1 MQTTIQRK
9 IKQMERRGGR
19 YRKRQPSPEQEAK
32 NREFMRTV
40 CQCAGGKNGRVVQI
54 WAKHTDT
61 ATGKEYFGPVCYF
74 DNDSLDE
81 HLKKT
86 WERSYLTASKGREMY
101 FTINKFYP
109 WRAGQTVDI
118 KDSTRCAYADVVY
131 VDIDAHQDTPNI
143 AMLGDAKQMII
154 AAAEAH
160 RLPECSI
167 TATGRGFGIYLL
179 IQPYNPNSEA
189 AREKYKALGE
199 ALAHRVEHEL
209 RAFRQW
215 LTIDPAVIGDM
226 SRVARIPGTFNPK
239 ARAYCAAVR
248 VSGYRYQE
256 DELAAELGITLHDTT
271 VHTLPTMAAAYQGGE
286 VERLAAYAADHPIER
301 GRRYTYIWTVAECL
315 LRDHH
320 EATDEDAA
328 RLDAVNM
335 ALPEPLGADELR
347 HALKVAEKAA
357 KAEPKCLLPT
367 SGEIADRLG
376 MTPDERVRYGL
387 GDGHRGGKPLAGP
400 RVSVPVDGV
409 VGLLRD
415 ALAKPTLPQQ
425 YAALEQVQPLLT
437 PALRAEI
444 AKADGNLYGALMARE
459 RKQRARPFAELK
471 KQGNE
476 DGLKELREQH
486 KSNATRDAA
495 RAGRKAVR
503 AEKKAAEEE
512 AKAAKK
518 AARAAKAEAEAARK
532 AEKEAAKEKARQMLA
547 GGMSLREIERA
558 TGLGKS
564 TVQRLR

>member
-9 IKQMERRGGR
+9 IKTLEKKSGR
-19 YRKRQPSPEQEAK
+19 YRKRKPSPEQEAK

-61 ATGKEYFGPVCYF
+61 ESGKAYFCPVCYF
-74 DNDSLDE
+74 DNDGLDE
-81 HLKKT
+81 HLTKT
-86 WERSYLTASKGREMY
+86 WERSYLTRSKGREMY
-101 FTINKFYP
+101 FTINKFLP
-109 WRAGQTVDI
+109 WQRGQTADI

-143 AMLGDAKQMII
+143 AMLGDARQMII

-160 RLPECSI
+160 RMPECSI
-167 TATGRGFGIYLL
+167 TATGRGFGIFVLV
-179 IQPYNPNSEA
+179 QPYNPQSEA

-215 LTIDPAVIGDM
+215 LTIDPAVIGDV
-226 SRVARIPGTFNPK
+226 SRVARIPGTYNIK

-256 DELAAELGITLHDTT
+256 DELAALLGITLHDTT
-271 VHTLPTMAAAYQGGE
+271 VHALPTMAAAYQGAE
-286 VERLAAYAADHPIER
+286 VERLTAYAAEHPIER

-315 LRDHH
+315 LRDHN
-320 EATDEDAA
+320 EATDADAA
-328 RLDAVNM
+328 KLAELNA
-335 ALPEPLGADELR
+335 ALPETLDADELR
-347 HALKVAEKAA
+347 HALRVAEKAA
-357 KAEPKCLLPT
+357 KDGKLPRGETIAE
-367 SGEIADRLG
+367 RLG
-376 MTPDERVRYGL
+376 LTDAERVRYGL

-415 ALAKPTLPQQ
+415 ALDKPTLPEQ

-444 AKADGNLYGALMARE
+444 AKADGDLYGALVARE

-476 DGLKELREQH
+476 DGLKELRAQH

-495 RAGRKAVR
+495 RAERKAAR
-503 AEKKAAEEE
+503 AEKKAAED
-512 AKAAKK
+512 AAAAAKK
-518 AARAAKAEAEAARK
+518 AAKADKWETLLAMKAAGKTQKEVAA
-532 AEKEAAKEKARQMLA
+532 Q
-547 GGMSLREIERA
+547 LRIGIA
-558 TGLGKS
+558 TVK
-564 TVQRLR
+564 RHWKD

>member
-1 MQTTIQRK
+1 MQATIQRK

-19 YRKRQPSPEQEAK
+19 YRKRKPSAEQEAK
-32 NREFMRTV
+32 NREFMHAV

-61 ATGKEYFGPVCYF
+61 ESGKAYFCPVCYF
-74 DNDSLDE
+74 DNDGLDE
-81 HLKKT
+81 HLTKT

-101 FTINKFYP
+101 FTVNKFYP
-109 WRAGQTVDI
+109 WKCGQTADI

-131 VDIDAHQDTPNI
+131 IDIDAHQDTPNI
-143 AMLGDAKQMII
+143 AMLGDAKQVII

-167 TATGRGFGIYLL
+167 TATGRGFGVFVLL
-179 IQPYNPNSEA
+179 RPYNPQSEA
-189 AREKYKALGE
+189 ARKKYKALGE

-209 RAFRQW
+209 RAFSKF
-215 LTIDPAVIGDM
+215 LTIDHAVIGDV
-226 SRVARIPGTFNPK
+226 SRVARIPGTYNIK

-271 VHTLPTMAAAYQGGE
+271 VHALPTMAAAYQGAE
-286 VERLAAYAADHPIER
+286 VERLTAYAAEHPIER

-320 EATDEDAA
+320 EATQADRDA
-328 RLDAVNM
+328 LDAVNM
-335 ALPEPLGADELR
+335 GLAEPLDADELR
-347 HALKVAEKAA
+347 HALRVAEKAA
-357 KAEPKCLLPT
+357 KAQPKCLLPT

-400 RVSVPVDGV
+400 RVSVPVESVTGM
-409 VGLLRD
+409 LRE

-444 AKADGNLYGALMARE
+444 AKADGDLYGALIARE
-459 RKQRARPFAELK
+459 RKQRARPFAELI
-471 KQGNE
+471 KQGDD
-476 DGLKELREQH
+476 DGLKELRAQH
-486 KSNATRDAA
+486 KSNATRDAQ
-495 RAGRKAVR
+495 RAERKAAR
-503 AEKKAAEEE
+503 AEKKAAED
-512 AKAAKK
+512 AAAAAKK
-518 AARAAKAEAEAARK
+518 AAKADKWETLLAMKAAGKTQKEVAA
-532 AEKEAAKEKARQMLA
+532 Q
-547 GGMSLREIERA
+547 LRIGIA
-558 TGLGKS
+558 TVK
-564 TVQRLR
+564 RHWKD

>member
-9 IKQMERRGGR
+9 IKAFEKKGGR
-19 YRKRQPSPEQEAK
+19 YRKRKPSAEQEAQ
-32 NREFMRTV
+32 NREFMHAV
-40 CQCAGGKNGRVVQI
+40 AACPAGKNGRVVQI

-61 ATGKEYFGPVCYF
+61 ATGKEYFGPVAFF
-74 DNDSLDE
+74 DDDSLDE
-81 HLKKT
+81 HLTKT

-101 FTINKFYP
+101 FTINKFLP
-109 WRAGQTVDI
+109 WQRGQTADI

-143 AMLGDAKQMII
+143 AMLGDARQMII

-160 RLPECSI
+160 RMPECSI
-167 TATGRGFGIYLL
+167 TATGRGFGIFVLV
-179 IQPYNPNSEA
+179 QPYNPQSEA

-215 LTIDPAVIGDM
+215 LTIDPAVIGDV
-226 SRVARIPGTFNPK
+226 SRVARIPGTYNIK

-248 VSGYRYQE
+248 VSDKRYQE
-256 DELAAELGITLHDTT
+256 DELAALLGVRLHDMT
-271 VHTLPTMAAAYQGGE
+271 VHALPTMAAAYQGAE
-286 VERLAAYAADHPIER
+286 VERLTAYAAEHPIER

-376 MTPDERVRYGL
+376 MTPDERVRYGI
-387 GDGHRGGKPLAGP
+387 GDGHRGSKPLTGP
-400 RVSVPVDGV
+400 RVSVPVESV
-409 VGLLRD
+409 TGLLRE
-415 ALAKPTLPQQ
+415 ALGKLTLPQQ

-444 AKADGNLYGALMARE
+444 AKADGDLYGALIARE
-459 RKQRARPFAELK
+459 RKQRARPFAELI
-471 KQGNE
+471 KQGDD
-476 DGLKELREQH
+476 DGLKELRAQH
-486 KSNATRDAA
+486 KSNATRDAQ
-495 RAGRKAVR
+495 RAERKAAR
-503 AEKKAAEEE
+503 AEKKAAED
-512 AKAAKK
+512 AAAAAKK
-518 AARAAKAEAEAARK
+518 AAKADKWETLLAMKAAGKTQKEVAA
-532 AEKEAAKEKARQMLA
+532 Q
-547 GGMSLREIERA
+547 LRIGIA
-558 TGLGKS
+558 TVK
-564 TVQRLR
+564 RHWKD

>member
-19 YRKRQPSPEQEAK
+19 YRKRKPSAEQEAK

-61 ATGKEYFGPVCYF
+61 ESGKAYFCPVCYF
-74 DNDSLDE
+74 DNDGLDE
-81 HLKKT
+81 HLTKT
-86 WERSYLTASKGREMY
+86 WERSYLTRSKGREMY
-101 FTINKFYP
+101 FTVGKFYP
-109 WRAGQTVDI
+109 WRKGQTVDI

-131 VDIDAHQDTPNI
+131 VDIDAHHDTPNI
-143 AMLGDAKQMII
+143 AMLGDAKQVII

-167 TATGRGFGIYLL
+167 TATGRGFGVFVLM
-179 IQPYNPNSEA
+179 QPYNPQSEA
-189 AREKYKALGE
+189 ARRKYKALGE

-215 LTIDPAVIGDM
+215 LTIDPAVIGDV
-226 SRVARIPGTFNPK
+226 SRVARIPGTYNIT

-256 DELAAELGITLHDTT
+256 DELAALLGITLHDTT
-271 VHTLPTMAAAYQGGE
+271 VHALPTMAAAYQGAE
-286 VERLAAYAADHPIER
+286 VERLTAYAAEHPIER

-315 LRDHH
+315 LRDHCT
-320 EATDEDAA
+320 ATDEDAA
-328 RLDAVNM
+328 RLVELNK
-335 ALPEPLGADELR
+335 ALPEPLDADELA

-357 KAEPKCLLPT
+357 KNGKLPRGETIAE
-367 SGEIADRLG
+367 RLG
-376 MTPDERVRYGL
+376 LTDAERVRYGL

-400 RVSVPVDGV
+400 RVSVPVESV
-409 VGLLRD
+409 TGLLRE

-444 AKADGNLYGALMARE
+444 AKADGDLYGALIARE
-459 RKQRARPFAELK
+459 RKQRARPFAETYKRAKALYASA
-471 KQGNE
+471 GDE
-476 DGLKELREQH
+476 AAEAAARAELDELRQQH
-486 KSNATRDAA
+486 KSNATRDAQ
-495 RAGRKAVR
+495 R
-503 AEKKAAEEE
+503 AER
-512 AKAAKK
+512 KAAKADKWQQLQELK
-518 AARAAKAEAEAARK
+518 AAGHTQKEIAA
-532 AEKEAAKEKARQMLA
+532 Q
-547 GGMSLREIERA
+547 LRIGIA
-558 TGLGKS
+558 TVK
-564 TVQRLR
+564 RHWKD

>member
-9 IKQMERRGGR
+9 IKAFEKKGGR
-19 YRKRQPSPEQEAK
+19 YRKRKPSAEQEAK

-61 ATGKEYFGPVCYF
+61 ESGKAYFCPVCYF
-74 DNDSLDE
+74 DNDSLDA
-81 HLKKT
+81 HLSKT

-101 FTINKFYP
+101 FTVGKFYP
-109 WRAGQTVDI
+109 WRKGQTADI

-131 VDIDAHQDTPNI
+131 IDIDAHQDTPNI
-143 AMLGDAKQMII
+143 AMLGDAKQVII

-167 TATGRGFGIYLL
+167 TATGRGFGVFVLM
-179 IQPYNPNSEA
+179 QPYNPQSEA
-189 AREKYKALGE
+189 ARRKYKALGE
-199 ALAHRVEHEL
+199 ALANRVEHEL

-215 LTIDPAVIGDM
+215 LTIDPAVIGDV
-226 SRVARIPGTFNPK
+226 SRVARIPGTYNIT

-256 DELAAELGITLHDTT
+256 DELAALLGITLHDTT
-271 VHTLPTMAAAYQGGE
+271 VHALPTMAAAYQGAE
-286 VERLAAYAADHPIER
+286 VERLTAYAAEHPIER

-335 ALPEPLGADELR
+335 ALPEPLDADELA
-347 HALKVAEKAA
+347 HALRVAEKAA
-357 KAEPKCLLPT
+357 KDGKLPRGETIAE
-367 SGEIADRLG
+367 RLG
-376 MTPDERVRYGL
+376 LTDAERVRYGL
-387 GDGHRGGKPLAGP
+387 GDGHRGRQPLAGP
-400 RVSVPVDGV
+400 RVSVPVESV
-409 VGLLRD
+409 TGLLRE
-415 ALAKPTLPQQ
+415 ALAKPTLPEQ

-444 AKADGNLYGALMARE
+444 AKADGDLYGALMARE
-459 RKQRARPFAELK
+459 RKQRARPFAELR

-476 DGLKELREQH
+476 DGLKELRQQH

-495 RAGRKAVR
+495 RAERKAAR
-503 AEKKAAEEE
+503 AAAKAADEE
-512 AKAAKK
+512 AKAARK
-518 AARAAKAEAEAARK
+518 AERAAKQEAAAAKAAAEAQKWET
-532 AEKEAAKEKARQMLA
+532 
-547 GGMSLREIERA
+547 LRELKAAGRTQKEIAAQLRIGIA
-558 TGLGKS
+558 TVK
-564 TVQRLR
+564 RHWKD

>member
-9 IKQMERRGGR
+9 IKAFEKKGGR
-19 YRKRQPSPEQEAK
+19 YRKRKPSAEQEAK
-32 NREFMRTV
+32 NREFMHAV

-61 ATGKEYFGPVCYF
+61 ESGKAYFCPVCYF
-74 DNDSLDE
+74 DNDSLDA
-81 HLKKT
+81 HLSKT

-101 FTINKFYP
+101 FTISKFYP
-109 WRAGQTVDI
+109 WRKGQTADI

-143 AMLGDAKQMII
+143 AMLGDARQMII

-167 TATGRGFGIYLL
+167 TATGRGFGVFVL
-179 IQPYNPNSEA
+179 IGAYNPNSEA

-209 RAFRQW
+209 RAFSKF
-215 LTIDPAVIGDM
+215 LTIDPAVIGDV
-226 SRVARIPGTFNPK
+226 SRVARIPGTYNIT

-256 DELAAELGITLHDTT
+256 DELAALLGITLHDTT
-271 VHTLPTMAAAYQGGE
+271 VHALPTMAAAYQGAE
-286 VERLAAYAADHPIER
+286 VERLTAYAAEHPIER

-357 KAEPKCLLPT
+357 KNGKLPRGETIAE
-367 SGEIADRLG
+367 RLG
-376 MTPDERVRYGL
+376 LTDAERVRYGL

-400 RVSVPVDGV
+400 RVSVPVESV
-409 VGLLRD
+409 TGLLRE
-415 ALAKPTLPQQ
+415 ALAKPTLPEQ

-444 AKADGNLYGALMARE
+444 AKADGDLYGVLLARE
-459 RKQRARPFAELK
+459 KKQRARVFAETYKRAKVLYASA
-471 KQGNE
+471 GDE
-476 DGLKELREQH
+476 AAEAAAKEELDKLRQEH
-486 KSNATRDAA
+486 KSNATRDAQ
-495 RAGRKAVR
+495 R
-503 AEKKAAEEE
+503 AER
-512 AKAAKK
+512 KAAKADKWQQLQELK
-518 AARAAKAEAEAARK
+518 AAGRTQTEIAA
-532 AEKEAAKEKARQMLA
+532 QL
-547 GGMSLREIERA
+547 GVSLR
-558 TGLGKS
+558 
-564 TVQRLR
+564 TVKRHWKD

>member
-9 IKQMERRGGR
+9 IKTLEKKSGR
-19 YRKRQPSPEQEAK
+19 YRKRKPSPEQEAK

-61 ATGKEYFGPVCYF
+61 ATGKEYFGPVAFF
-74 DNDSLDE
+74 DDDSLDA
-81 HLKKT
+81 HLSKT

-101 FTINKFYP
+101 FTVNKFYP
-109 WRAGQTVDI
+109 WKCGQTADI

-131 VDIDAHQDTPNI
+131 VDIDAHQDTPSI
-143 AMLGDAKQMII
+143 AMLGDAKQVII

-167 TATGRGFGIYLL
+167 TATGRGFGVFVL
-179 IQPYNPNSEA
+179 IGAYNPNSEA

-209 RAFRQW
+209 RAFSKF
-215 LTIDPAVIGDM
+215 LTIDPAVIGDV
-226 SRVARIPGTFNPK
+226 SRVARIPGTYNIT

-256 DELAAELGITLHDTT
+256 DELAAELGITLHDMT
-271 VHTLPTMAAAYQGGE
+271 VHALPTMAAAYQGAE
-286 VERLAAYAADHPIER
+286 VERLTAYAAEHPIER

-357 KAEPKCLLPT
+357 KNGKLPRGETIAE
-367 SGEIADRLG
+367 RLG
-376 MTPDERVRYGL
+376 LTDAERVRYGL

-400 RVSVPVDGV
+400 RVSVPVESV
-409 VGLLRD
+409 TGLLRE
-415 ALAKPTLPQQ
+415 ALAKPTLPEQ

-444 AKADGNLYGALMARE
+444 AKADGDLYGVLLARE
-459 RKQRARPFAELK
+459 KKQLARVFAETYKRAKVLYASA
-471 KQGNE
+471 GDE
-476 DGLKELREQH
+476 AAEAAAKEELDKLRQEH
-486 KSNATRDAA
+486 KSNATRDAQ
-495 RAGRKAVR
+495 R
-503 AEKKAAEEE
+503 AER
-512 AKAAKK
+512 KAAKADKWQQLQELK
-518 AARAAKAEAEAARK
+518 AAGRTQTEIAA
-532 AEKEAAKEKARQMLA
+532 QL
-547 GGMSLREIERA
+547 GVSLR
-558 TGLGKS
+558 
-564 TVQRLR
+564 TVKRHWKD

>member
-19 YRKRQPSPEQEAK
+19 YRKRKPSAEQEAK

-61 ATGKEYFGPVCYF
+61 ESGKAYFCPVCYF
-74 DNDSLDE
+74 DNDGLDE
-81 HLKKT
+81 HLTKT

-101 FTINKFYP
+101 FTVNKFYP
-109 WRAGQTVDI
+109 WKCGQTADI

-131 VDIDAHQDTPNI
+131 VDIDAHQDTPSI
-143 AMLGDAKQMII
+143 AMLGDAKQVII

-167 TATGRGFGIYLL
+167 TATGRGFGLFVL
-179 IQPYNPNSEA
+179 IKPYNPQSEA

-215 LTIDPAVIGDM
+215 LTIDPAVIGDV
-226 SRVARIPGTFNPK
+226 SRVARIPGTYNIT

-256 DELAAELGITLHDTT
+256 DELAAELGITLHDMT
-271 VHTLPTMAAAYQGGE
+271 VHALPTMAAAYQGAE
-286 VERLAAYAADHPIER
+286 VERLTAYAAEHPIER

-320 EATDEDAA
+320 EATQADRDA
-328 RLDAVNM
+328 LDAVNM
-335 ALPEPLGADELR
+335 GLAEPLDADELR

-357 KAEPKCLLPT
+357 KNGKLPRGETIAE
-367 SGEIADRLG
+367 RLG
-376 MTPDERVRYGL
+376 LTDAERVRYGL
-387 GDGHRGGKPLAGP
+387 GDGHRGGKPLTGP
-400 RVSVPVDGV
+400 RVSVPVESV
-409 VGLLRD
+409 TGLLRE

-444 AKADGNLYGALMARE
+444 AKADGDLYGALIARE
-459 RKQRARPFAELK
+459 RKQRARPFAETYKRAKALYASA
-471 KQGNE
+471 GDE
-476 DGLKELREQH
+476 AAEAAARAELDELRQQH
-486 KSNATRDAA
+486 KSNATRDAQ
-495 RAGRKAVR
+495 R
-503 AEKKAAEEE
+503 AER
-512 AKAAKK
+512 KAAKADKWQQLQELK
-518 AARAAKAEAEAARK
+518 AAGHTQKEIAA
-532 AEKEAAKEKARQMLA
+532 Q
-547 GGMSLREIERA
+547 LRIGIA
-558 TGLGKS
+558 TVK
-564 TVQRLR
+564 RHWKD

>member
-1 MQTTIQRK
+1 MKTTIQRK
-9 IKQMERRGGR
+9 IKAFEKKGGR
-19 YRKRQPSPEQEAK
+19 YRKRKPSAEQAAK
-32 NREFMRTV
+32 NREFMHAV

-61 ATGKEYFGPVCYF
+61 ESGKAYFCPVCYF
-74 DNDSLDE
+74 DNDSLDA
-81 HLKKT
+81 HLSKT

-101 FTINKFYP
+101 FTISKFYP
-109 WRAGQTVDI
+109 WRKGQTADI

-143 AMLGDAKQMII
+143 AMLGDAKQVII

-167 TATGRGFGIYLL
+167 TATGRGFGVYILMR
-179 IQPYNPNSEA
+179 PYNPQSEA

-209 RAFRQW
+209 RAFSKF
-215 LTIDPAVIGDM
+215 LTIDHAVIGDV
-226 SRVARIPGTFNPK
+226 SRVARIPGTYNIT

-256 DELAAELGITLHDTT
+256 DELAAELGITLHDMT
-271 VHTLPTMAAAYQGGE
+271 VHALPTMAAAYQGAE
-286 VERLAAYAADHPIER
+286 VERLTAYAAEHPIER

-357 KAEPKCLLPT
+357 KNGKLPRGETIAE
-367 SGEIADRLG
+367 RLG
-376 MTPDERVRYGL
+376 LTDAERVRYGL

-400 RVSVPVDGV
+400 RVSVPVESV
-409 VGLLRD
+409 TGLLRE
-415 ALAKPTLPQQ
+415 ALAKPTLPEQ

-444 AKADGNLYGALMARE
+444 AKADGDLYGVLLARE
-459 RKQRARPFAELK
+459 KEQLARVFAETYKRAKVLYASA
-471 KQGNE
+471 GDE
-476 DGLKELREQH
+476 AAEAAAKEELDKLRQEH
-486 KSNATRDAA
+486 KSNATRDAQ
-495 RAGRKAVR
+495 R
-503 AEKKAAEEE
+503 AER
-512 AKAAKK
+512 KAAKADKWQQLQELK
-518 AARAAKAEAEAARK
+518 AAGRTQTEIAA
-532 AEKEAAKEKARQMLA
+532 QL
-547 GGMSLREIERA
+547 GVSLR
-558 TGLGKS
+558 
-564 TVQRLR
+564 TVKRHWKD

>member
-9 IKQMERRGGR
+9 IKTLEKKSGR
-19 YRKRQPSPEQEAK
+19 YRKRKPSPEQEAK

-61 ATGKEYFGPVCYF
+61 ATGKEYFCPVAFF
-74 DNDSLDE
+74 DDDSIDA
-81 HLKKT
+81 HLSKT
-86 WERSYLTASKGREMY
+86 WERSYLTRSKGREMY
-101 FTINKFYP
+101 FTINKFLP
-109 WRAGQTVDI
+109 WQRGQTADI

-143 AMLGDAKQMII
+143 AMLGDAKQVII

-167 TATGRGFGIYLL
+167 TATGRGFGIFVLV
-179 IQPYNPNSEA
+179 QPYNPQSEA
-189 AREKYKALGE
+189 ARQKYKALGE

-209 RAFRQW
+209 RAFSKF
-215 LTIDPAVIGDM
+215 LTIDPAVIGDV
-226 SRVARIPGTFNPK
+226 SRVARIPGTYNIK

-248 VSGYRYQE
+248 VSDKRYQE

-271 VHTLPTMAAAYQGGE
+271 VHALPTMAAAYQGAE
-286 VERLAAYAADHPIER
+286 VERLTAYAAEHPIER

-320 EATDEDAA
+320 EATQADRDA
-328 RLDAVNM
+328 LDAVNM
-335 ALPEPLGADELR
+335 GLAEPLDADELR
-347 HALKVAEKAA
+347 HALRVAEKAA
-357 KAEPKCLLPT
+357 KAQPKCLLPT

-400 RVSVPVDGV
+400 RVSVPVESV
-409 VGLLRD
+409 TGLLRE

-444 AKADGNLYGALMARE
+444 AKADGDLYGALIARE
-459 RKQRARPFAELK
+459 RKQRARPFAELI
-471 KQGNE
+471 KQGDD
-476 DGLKELREQH
+476 DGVKELRAQH

-495 RAGRKAVR
+495 
-503 AEKKAAEEE
+503 
-512 AKAAKK
+512 AAK
-518 AARAAKAEAEAARK
+518 RK
-532 AEKEAAKEKARQMLA
+532 AEKEAVKEKARQMLA
-547 GGMSLREIERA
+547 GGMSLRDIEKA
-558 TGLGKS
+558 TGLSKS

>member
-9 IKQMERRGGR
+9 IKAFEKKGGR
-19 YRKRQPSPEQEAK
+19 YRKRKPSAEQEAK

-61 ATGKEYFGPVCYF
+61 ESGKAYFCPVCYF
-74 DNDSLDE
+74 DNDGLDE
-81 HLKKT
+81 HLTKT

-101 FTINKFYP
+101 FTVNKFYP
-109 WRAGQTVDI
+109 WKCGQTADI

-131 VDIDAHQDTPNI
+131 IDIDAHQDTPSI
-143 AMLGDAKQMII
+143 AMLGDAKQVII

-167 TATGRGFGIYLL
+167 TATGRGFGLFVL
-179 IQPYNPNSEA
+179 IKPYNPQSEA

-215 LTIDPAVIGDM
+215 LTIDPAVIGDV
-226 SRVARIPGTFNPK
+226 SRVARIPGTYNIT

-256 DELAAELGITLHDTT
+256 DELAALLGITLHDTT
-271 VHTLPTMAAAYQGGE
+271 VHALPTMAAAYQGAE
-286 VERLAAYAADHPIER
+286 VERLTAYAAEHPIER

-315 LRDHH
+315 LRDHCT
-320 EATDEDAA
+320 ATDEDAA
-328 RLDAVNM
+328 RLVELNK
-335 ALPEPLGADELR
+335 ALPEPLDADELA

-357 KAEPKCLLPT
+357 KNGKLPRGETIAE
-367 SGEIADRLG
+367 RLG
-376 MTPDERVRYGL
+376 LTDAERVRYGL

-400 RVSVPVDGV
+400 RVSVPVESV
-409 VGLLRD
+409 TGLLRE

-444 AKADGNLYGALMARE
+444 AKADGDLYGALIARE
-459 RKQRARPFAELK
+459 RKQRARPFAETYKRAKALYASA
-471 KQGNE
+471 GDE
-476 DGLKELREQH
+476 AAEAAARAELDELRQQH
-486 KSNATRDAA
+486 KSNATRDAQ
-495 RAGRKAVR
+495 R
-503 AEKKAAEEE
+503 AER
-512 AKAAKK
+512 KAAKADKWQQLQELK
-518 AARAAKAEAEAARK
+518 AAGHTQKEIAA
-532 AEKEAAKEKARQMLA
+532 Q
-547 GGMSLREIERA
+547 LRIGIA
-558 TGLGKS
+558 TVK
-564 TVQRLR
+564 RHWKD